1 MVIEERKTEMQEE
14 SVQPDNPMMDS
25 IDNLT
30 LPHIYDSKMKIKKC
44 AVGVMEIELD
54 KIQT

>member
-1 MVIEERKTEMQEE
+1 MQEE

>member
-25 IDNLT
+25 IDNLI
-30 LPHIYDSKMKIKKC
+30 LPQIYDS
-44 AVGVMEIELD
+44 
-54 KIQT
+54 